1 MSDNNES
8 QSKDAVVKACWAEQV
23 ELRPI
28 QANSKIYFTIK
39 PTETGWDICIPEDV
53 TLTEAAQRFI
63 AAVDEMRGHSSKPAT
78 STTQW
83 ISVKDRL
90 PEHDKCV
97 LWLTGTYGQWDC
109 GRAKRSC
116 TNSLCATGCG
126 DYFSEGCEFLG
137 TLHDRD
143 KEHATPW
150 VWSWQGNSTLPLKTF
165 SYWMPLPQPP
175 EDEA

>member
-90 PEHDKCV
+90 PEGYDLTEDDFKPYV
-97 LWLTGTYGQWDC
+97 LVRDARDGIHVAAYEHCLRTFKT
-109 GRAKRSC
+109 S
-116 TNSLCATGCG
+116 ATCSAYEE
-126 DYFSEGCEFLG
+126 DLYLV
-137 TLHDRD
+137 TH
-143 KEHATPW
+143 
-150 VWSWQGNSTLPLKTF
+150 
-165 SYWMPLPQPP
+165 WMPLPPP
-175 EDEA
+175 PTE